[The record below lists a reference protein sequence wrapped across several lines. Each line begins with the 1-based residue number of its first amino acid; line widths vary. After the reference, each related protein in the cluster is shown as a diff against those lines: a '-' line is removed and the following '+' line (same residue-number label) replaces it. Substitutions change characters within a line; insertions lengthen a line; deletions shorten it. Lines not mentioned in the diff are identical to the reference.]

1 MAEHIR
7 IGDVAPRVHYVA
19 SGGQNVFI
27 YPFPIFEPNDIEVR
41 VDGLL
46 LGTGYTVAG
55 AGTSTGGTVAFDVA
69 PSIGTRV
76 LLRRRLRPERT
87 TDFQSNGVL
96 RAAVLNDELDR
107 QTAAIQEVA
116 DDLTGTIRLDPGETG
131 KRLTLPLL
139 PARANRLLGF
149 DSLGDLCVVSRD
161 EATLSVPFPGGIPR
175 TVGDK
180 LNERLSAR
188 DFGATGDGVTD
199 DGSALQAAMNAAAL
213 SGKHLEIGAGTYRT
227 TVPLVLPGGAAG
239 LTMQG
244 AIVYAGPDGQ
254 TALTLGEGGAVSNR
268 AKVYQGLRVLR
279 ATISSW
285 DDENDIGVVARNCDS
300 TVIDVRQIENFTIG
314 LRTVGVDRGFEDSVV
329 YLGRMVN
336 NRVGLDVH
344 TASAASW
351 NTSVRYYGGHFALSL
366 ATYPNKDRFGVRF
379 SAAPGAYVAHNRHVF
394 DGPAFELQTRARPEI
409 VGIPFLCEVNSR
421 SVVVRNLRM
430 EGCDEFVARHT
441 AGAQDH
447 VYEVAWA
454 SQGYGVSVDYT
465 ASATRVGAVVRA
477 MHQAAAHRDA
487 TRLLAEV
494 GCLRAAAIRWSST
507 EVGFEK
513 LACLS
518 TNVSG
523 SPTKLSDF
531 TWPALDSYGLTFRGA
546 VLTGG
551 RGLGF
556 VVDARSCREFALAV
570 DADNPRLVVQC
581 FGSDMELLTSAN
593 GNLVRASGMSL
604 SYVDGPRWW
613 QGNADLTDE
622 ALTRLQVVRLDPSV
636 AYAIIGVARVSTD
649 YEVRS
654 MRLYCD
660 PAFSPP
666 VLYNLPDLA
675 FGTRQ
680 IQTETPWDLPP
691 IPSGGTTQTNIAL
704 PGLRPGDFIQASF
717 SLATSGVMF
726 MASYGGTINGDP
738 VVTVV
743 AWNRSTVPIDLG
755 AGTLRLRAVKS

>member
-19 SGGQNVFI
+19 SGGQNAFV

-46 LGTGYTVAG
+46 LGAGYSVAG
-55 AGTSTGGTVAFDVA
+55 AGVSTGGIVTFGAA
-69 PSIGTRV
+69 PASGVRV
-76 LLRRRLRPERT
+76 LLRRRLRHERT
-87 TDFQSNGVL
+87 TDFQPNGVL

-107 QTAAIQEVA
+107 QTAALQEVA
-116 DDLTGTIRLDPGETG
+116 EDLAGTIRLDPGEAG
-131 KRLTLPLL
+131 KRLTLPLQ
-139 PARANRLLGF
+139 PARVNRLLGF

-188 DFGATGDGVTD
+188 DFGASGDGVTD
-199 DGSALQAAMNAAAL
+199 DGAALQAAMNAAAV

-227 TVPLVLPGGAAG
+227 TVPLVLPGAAAG

-244 AIVYAGPDGQ
+244 SIVYAGPDGQ
-254 TALTLGEGGAVSNR
+254 AALTLGDGGAVSNR

-285 DDENDIGVVARNCDS
+285 DDERDIGVVARNCDS

-336 NRVGLDVH
+336 NRIGLDVH
-344 TASAASW
+344 TTNASSW
-351 NTSVRYYGGHFALSL
+351 NTSVRYYGGHFALAQ
-366 ATYPNKDRFGVRF
+366 ATYPSKDRFGVRF
-379 SAAPGAYVAHNRHVF
+379 SAEPGAYVAHNRHVF
-394 DGPAFELQTRARPEI
+394 DGPAFELQSRTRPEI

-465 ASATRVGAVVRA
+465 ATATRVGAVVRA
-477 MHQAAAHRDA
+477 MHQAAAHCHA

-507 EVGFEK
+507 ETGFEK

-523 SPTKLSDF
+523 TPTKLPDF
-531 TWPALDSYGLTFRGA
+531 TWPALNSYGLTFRGA
-546 VLTGG
+546 MLTGG

-556 VVDARSCREFALAV
+556 VVDARTCREFALAV
-570 DADNPRLVVQC
+570 DADEPRMIVQC
-581 FGSDMELLTSAN
+581 FGADMGLLTEVS
-593 GNLVRASGMSL
+593 GNLVKASGMSL

-636 AYAIIGVARVSTD
+636 AYAIIGVARVGTD

-666 VLYNLPDLA
+666 VLYNLPDLP
-675 FGTRQ
+675 FGARELH
-680 IQTETPWDLPP
+680 TESPWDPP
-691 IPSGGTTQTNIAL
+691 SIPAGGTVQINIGFA
-704 PGLRPGDFIQASF
+704 GLKPGDFVQASF

-726 MASYGGTINGDP
+726 MANYGGAIDGVP
-738 VVTVV
+738 VATVV
-743 AWNRSTVPIDLG
+743 AWNRSAAPIDLG